1 MFSTLDY
8 INALKN
14 SHSVTFCD
22 LLAIKI
28 NELMRIYS
36 LKSRI
41 FIFFSTYK
49 TKKQLTFYVFSLIIS
64 IAMELH

>member
-1 MFSTLDY
+1 MLSTLEY

-14 SHSVTFCD
+14 SHYVTFCD
-22 LLAIKI
+22 FLVNKI

-49 TKKQLTFYVFSLIIS
+49 TKNN
-64 IAMELH
+64 